1 MDLYQDYGLRRVI
14 NAYDKATTLGGA
26 RVPSAVAD
34 VVMAGLPDVFELS
47 GLQDAAGRTIAETTG
62 AEWGCVTNCAAA
74 AISLGVAATMAGS
87 DMGRIAQL
95 PDTSGMPSRILI
107 QKGHC
112 ISFGAPV
119 TQMIRLT
126 GADIVEVGHANRCSA
141 RQIEH
146 ALAQDQVSA
155 IVAVESYHTVDY
167 NGVKLPELVE
177 IADEAGVPLVVDAA
191 TQELRFAE
199 LVASGPSLVSCS
211 AQKYFCSTTAGIVA
225 GRKDLVRAVDLQHS
239 GIGRGMKPSKEGIL
253 GAIAALRASQTC
265 DVEAWSRRESAKI
278 DMVVSRLGKLP
289 GIVASVSPDPNGCP
303 FARARIELDPSVTGQ
318 TADSLRLALLSGDP
332 AIYVRVYK
340 PAENAIYINAT
351 EMTEAEVDVVC
362 ERVAACL

>member
-26 RVPSAVAD
+26 RVPPAVAS
-34 VVMAGLPDVFELS
+34 VVMAGLPDVFELA
-47 GLQDAAGRTIAETTG
+47 GLQDAAGRTIAEATG

-74 AISLGVAATMAGS
+74 AITLGVAGTMTGG
-87 DMGRIAQL
+87 DMGRVAQL
-95 PDTSGMPSRILI
+95 PDTSGMPNRVLI

-112 ISFGAPV
+112 ISFGTPV

-126 GADIVEVGHANRCSA
+126 GADVVEVGGANGCSA

-146 ALAQDQVSA
+146 ALAQGQVSA
-155 IVAVESYHTVDY
+155 IVAVESYHTVNY

-177 IADEAGVPLVVDAA
+177 IADKAGVPLVVDAA
-191 TQELRFAE
+191 TQELRFTD
-199 LVASGPSLVSCS
+199 LVALGPSLISCS

-225 GRKDLVRAVDLQHS
+225 GRRELVRAVDLQHS

-253 GAIAALRASQTC
+253 GAIAALEASRSC
-265 DVEAWSRRESAKI
+265 DVEEWSRREAAKI
-278 DMVVSRLGKLP
+278 DTIVSRLGTLP
-289 GIVASVSPDPNGCP
+289 GIAASVSPDPNGCP
-303 FARARIELDPSVTGQ
+303 FVRARLEVDPSVTGQ
-318 TADSLRLALLSGDP
+318 TADSLRRSLLSGDP
-332 AIYVRVYK
+332 AICVRVYN

-351 EMTEAEVDVVC
+351 EMTETEVDVMC
-362 ERVAACL
+362 ERFSACL